1 MHQLMSY
8 AATQKLLSGLGQEH
22 QKLVQDL
29 VPALVPMSTVQKI
42 LSGLLAE
49 RVSIR
54 HLPLVLEA
62 IHEAASTTRNVRM
75 MTEHVRARLAMQI
88 CKSLTG
94 GDGFIAVMPLSQQ
107 WEAEISEA
115 IIIDG
120 DQRAF
125 VLPPSRTQEFVQA
138 VRGKLAAVS
147 SRGIWPAILT
157 SADSRPFVRALIE
170 RINPTIA
177 IISHAEI
184 HASSRLRTVEQ
195 I

>member
-1 MHQLMSY
+1 
-8 AATQKLLSGLGQEH
+8 
-22 QKLVQDL
+22 
-29 VPALVPMSTVQKI
+29 
-42 LSGLLAE
+42 LAE

-62 IHEAASTTRNVRM
+62 IHDAAGLTRNVRM

-94 GDGFIAVMPLSQQ
+94 SDGFIAVMPLSPH
-107 WEAEISEA
+107 WESEINEA
-115 IIIDG
+115 IVTDG

-125 VLPPSRTQEFVQA
+125 ILPPSRTQEFVQA
-138 VRGKLAAVS
+138 VRTKLASAS
-147 SRGIWPAILT
+147 AKGIWPAILT
-157 SADSRPFVRALIE
+157 SADARPFVRALIE